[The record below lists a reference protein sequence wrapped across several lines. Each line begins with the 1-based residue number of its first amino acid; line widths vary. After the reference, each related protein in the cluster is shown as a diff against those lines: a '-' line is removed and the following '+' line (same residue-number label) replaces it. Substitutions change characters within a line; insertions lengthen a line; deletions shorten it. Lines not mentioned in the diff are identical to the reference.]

1 MVDSRYTVVYAHTDV
16 DIISQYPLI
25 YKFYSVLPRAYKKNL
40 SKMYVVH
47 PNMGLKMFF
56 EFARVFLSHKFY
68 SKLTLLNSILDLQK
82 IIPPT
87 LLPLPHKFLRKEDE
101 LRGVEFQGKLASLK
115 AAFDQSIGT
124 TPLIDTC
131 ATYMRAH
138 GGLQQ
143 KGIFRVAA
151 DATQLAMAK
160 VRLQYAHR
168 RGSVS
173 DSRVA
178 LTEGDAEMLIGDVA
192 GMHVLPAQS
201 SELKPSGKIDSVSEA
216 ISAEVAAAAAGQLE
230 ETPMSVL
237 LVKDVHTVAH
247 VLSAGV
253 GYLPEALVP
262 GDVYAALIECT
273 KEHEVRRCL
282 CMLHMCSCPR
292 SCLCRSVCVE

>member
-1 MVDSRYTVVYAHTDV
+1 
-16 DIISQYPLI
+16 
-25 YKFYSVLPRAYKKNL
+25 
-40 SKMYVVH
+40 MYVVH

-68 SKLTLLNSILDLQK
+68 SKLTLLNSILELQR

-101 LRGVEFQGKLASLK
+101 LRGVEFQGKLASLT

-131 ATYMRAH
+131 ATFIRAH
-138 GGLQQ
+138 EGFRQ

-160 VRLQYAHR
+160 TRLQYAHR
-168 RGSVS
+168 RGGVP

-178 LTEGDAEMLIGDVA
+178 LTEGDAEMLIGDIA
-192 GMHVLPAQS
+192 GMHILPAQS
-201 SELKPSGKIDSVSEA
+201 AAFKPPGSIDSVSEA

-237 LVKDVHTVAH
+237 LVRDVHTAAH

-262 GDVYAALIECT
+262 GAVYAALIECT
-273 KEHEVRRCL
+273 KEHEVRRGAVSMHEV
-282 CMLHMCSCPR
+282 CMR
-292 SCLCRSVCVE
+292 